1 MQNWL
6 AQMSW
11 TKKLILIA
19 GVSAVG
25 VLVFSLVALNTL
37 ATVRIHGPLYE
48 EIQTAKDLRAD
59 ILPPPHYLVEAT
71 LYVDEAYAMANANN
85 FEAAREAISGY
96 ARAKSDYWESHKMW
110 QQRLKHPEL
119 QQALLSDAHQPAQQ
133 FFNLIDRQF
142 KPALARAD
150 KQSLA
155 QIYPTIKAAFR
166 QHRAAV
172 LKAVEIS
179 ERWERQKEQEAQ
191 AIMQSRTRLLWGVLI
206 AVVGVMIVGTVTL
219 RRSATRVMD
228 TFHQLRTA
236 INHLQQGDLMY
247 RAPVSGNDEFA
258 ALLRSYND
266 AADKLTH
273 AVSETRQTAKLV
285 LGSVQDVVQ
294 GLSAVAQGANEV
306 GLSVQDSAQGAS
318 HLAREI
324 QRITESVQQVQLAA
338 NEVAQG
344 AEHTA
349 QSASAGV
356 ERVNLITHR
365 IQDAF
370 ADLQKAQ
377 EASEHASQITHQGRD
392 ALQRSEQV
400 MREIEAQTR
409 RTAEEIQQLAEMS
422 AAVSK
427 IVNKIE
433 DIARQINLLS
443 LNAAIEA
450 ARAGEAGRG
459 FAVVAD
465 EVRRLAE
472 RSAHSSQE
480 IQQILEQV
488 VEKTQ
493 ETVAAMQENLKV
505 VQEGGAVSQQV
516 AAGLQAILQAV
527 DAIAEQV
534 RHSTQLMQEVQL
546 SSEATLGEIEQIAA
560 IAEQSSAAS
569 EQMLASAET
578 TSHALQQMA
587 AISEQAAANAEQSS
601 QIVQNQV
608 DALQKL
614 NQVTA
619 ETSATVERLMFS
631 IGRFRIAEEESFEE
645 KIQTFKRAH
654 LKWVERVERMVH
666 HGEMIP
672 RDQLVSHKKCALGT
686 WYYSLGQHQYGHLPE
701 FQAIEPPHERL
712 HQIAAQAVEAM
723 EKHDKAR
730 AEQCLNEIR
739 QVSQEIVGWLDRLY
753 TRVTTSEHQRAA

>member
-1 MQNWL
+1 MQNWFS
-6 AQMSW
+6 QMSW
-11 TKKLILIA
+11 TAKQTLIA
-19 GVSAVG
+19 SVSVVG
-25 VLVFSLVALNTL
+25 LLIVSILALSTL
-37 ATVRIHGPLYE
+37 KTVQIDGPLYD
-48 EIQTAKDLRAD
+48 EIRLAQDLRAD
-59 ILPPPHYLVEAT
+59 ILPPPHYLVEAM
-71 LYVDEAYAMANANN
+71 LYVDEAYFAVLENDPQAAQDAM
-85 FEAAREAISGY
+85 REY
-96 ARAKSDYWESHKMW
+96 ARAKSDY
-110 QQRLKHPEL
+110 QQRHKIWQETLKDPEL
-119 QQALLSDAHQPAQQ
+119 RQTLLSEAHQPAQQ
-133 FFNLIDRQF
+133 FFSLVDREF
-142 KPALARAD
+142 KPAVARAD
-150 KQSLA
+150 KQAVEQLRSR
-155 QIYPTIKAAFR
+155 IKTAFSD
-166 QHRAAV
+166 HRAAIV
-172 LKAVEIS
+172 KTVKLS
-179 ERWERQKEQEAQ
+179 EQWAQRKEQEAH
-191 AIMQSRTRLLWGVLI
+191 AIIQGRTRLLWGTVIL
-206 AVVGVMIVGTVTL
+206 VVGILGIGSFVL
-219 RRSATRVMD
+219 RRSSVRVMD
-228 TFHQLRTA
+228 TVSQLRTA
-236 INHLQQGDLMY
+236 VNHLQQGDLLY
-247 RAPVSGNDEFA
+247 RVPVSGNDEFA
-258 ALLRSYND
+258 SLLRSYND
-266 AADKLTH
+266 AIDKLAH
-273 AVSETRQTAKLV
+273 AVTETRQTAKLV
-285 LGSVQDVVQ
+285 LGSVQEVVQ
-294 GLSAVAQGANEV
+294 GLNKVAGSANEV
-306 GLSVQDSAQGAS
+306 RLTVQDSAEGAN
-318 HLAREI
+318 HLALEI

-370 ADLQKAQ
+370 AELQQAQ
-377 EASEHASQITHQGRD
+377 QASEYASQITHEGRV

-400 MREIEAQTR
+400 MHEIETQTR
-409 RTAEEIQQLAEMS
+409 RTAQEIQQLAEMS
-422 AAVSK
+422 ASVSK
-427 IVNKIE
+427 IVSKIE

-493 ETVAAMQENLKV
+493 ETVASMEENLKV

-516 AAGLQAILQAV
+516 AAGLQSILQAV

-534 RHSTQLMQEVQL
+534 RHSAQLMQEVQL
-546 SSEATLGEIEQIAA
+546 SSEATLSEIEQIAA

-578 TSHALQQMA
+578 TTQALQQMA
-587 AISEQAAANAEQSS
+587 AISEQAAANAEQSN
-601 QIVQNQV
+601 QIVQQQV
-608 DALQKL
+608 EAIQRL
-614 NQVTA
+614 NQNTA
-619 ETSATVERLMFS
+619 EASAMVEKLMFS
-631 IGRFRIAEEESFEE
+631 IGRFRVSDEESFEE

-654 LKWVERVERMVH
+654 LKWVERVERMIH

-686 WYYSLGQHQYGHLPE
+686 WYYSIGQQQYGHLPE

-739 QVSQEIVGWLDRLY
+739 QVSQEIVSWLDRLY
-753 TRVTTSEHQRAA
+753 TRATTSELKQAA

>member
-1 MQNWL
+1 MQNWFSR
-6 AQMSW
+6 MSW
-11 TKKLILIA
+11 TAKQTLITS
-19 GVSAVG
+19 VSVVG
-25 VLVFSLVALNTL
+25 LLVVSFLALNTL
-37 ATVRIHGPLYE
+37 KTVQIEGPLYD
-48 EIQTAKDLRAD
+48 EIRLANDLRAD
-59 ILPPPHYLVEAT
+59 ILPPPHYLVEAM
-71 LYVDEAYAMANANN
+71 LYVDEAYFAILENDPQ
-85 FEAAREAISGY
+85 AAREALREY
-96 ARAKSDYWESHKMW
+96 ERAKRDYMERHKVW
-110 QQRLKHPEL
+110 QQSLKDPEL
-119 QQALLSDAHQPAQQ
+119 RQSLLEEAHQPAQQ
-133 FFNLIDRQF
+133 FFALVEKEL
-142 KPALARAD
+142 KPAFARAD
-150 KQSLA
+150 KQAIERLH
-155 QIYPTIKAAFR
+155 PRIKSVFSE
-166 QHRAAV
+166 HRAAIV
-172 LKAVEIS
+172 RTVELS
-179 ERWERQKEQEAQ
+179 EQWAQRKEQQAQ
-191 AIMQSRTRLLWGVLI
+191 AIVQGRTRLLWGAVILVL
-206 AVVGVMIVGTVTL
+206 AVVGVGSFAL
-219 RRSATRVMD
+219 RRSATRVVD
-228 TFHQLRTA
+228 TVSQLRTA
-236 INHLQQGDLMY
+236 VNHLQQGDLMY
-247 RAPVSGNDEFA
+247 RVPVSGNDEFA
-258 ALLRSYND
+258 SLLRSYND
-266 AADKLTH
+266 ALEKLAH
-273 AVSETRQTAKLV
+273 AITETRQTAKLV
-285 LGSVQDVVQ
+285 LGSVQEVVQ
-294 GLSAVAQGANEV
+294 GLSRVAQGANEV
-306 GLSVQDSAQGAS
+306 GLTVQDSAEGAN
-318 HLAREI
+318 HLAHEI

-370 ADLQKAQ
+370 SELQQAQ
-377 EASEHASQITHQGRD
+377 QASEHATQITHEGRA

-409 RTAEEIQQLAEMS
+409 RTAQEIQQLAEMS
-422 AAVSK
+422 ASVSK
-427 IVNKIE
+427 IVSKIE

-488 VEKTQ
+488 VEKTK
-493 ETVAAMQENLKV
+493 ETVASMEENLKV

-516 AAGLQAILQAV
+516 AAGLQSILQAV

-534 RHSTQLMQEVQL
+534 RHSAQLMQEVQL
-546 SSEATLGEIEQIAA
+546 SSEATLGEMEQIAA

-578 TSHALQQMA
+578 TTQALQQMA
-587 AISEQAAANAEQSS
+587 AISEQAAANAEQSN
-601 QIVQNQV
+601 QIVQQQV
-608 DALQKL
+608 QMLQRL
-614 NQVTA
+614 SQNAA
-619 ETSATVERLMFS
+619 ESSATVEKLMFS
-631 IGRFRIAEEESFEE
+631 IGRFRITEEESLEE

-686 WYYSLGQHQYGHLPE
+686 WYYSIGQQQYGHLPE
-701 FQAIEPPHERL
+701 FQSIEPPHARL
-712 HQIAAQAVEAM
+712 HEIAAQAVEAM
-723 EKHDKAR
+723 EKRDQAR

-739 QVSQEIVGWLDRLY
+739 QVSQEIVGWLDRL
-753 TRVTTSEHQRAA
+753 